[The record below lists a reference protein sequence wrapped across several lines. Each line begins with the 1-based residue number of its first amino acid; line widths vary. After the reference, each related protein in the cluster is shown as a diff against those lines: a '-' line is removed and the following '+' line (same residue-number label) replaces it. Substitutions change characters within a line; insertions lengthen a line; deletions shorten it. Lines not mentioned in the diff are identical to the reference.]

1 MASALGS
8 GTSQPAVSSDDS
20 FQTVLLELSAAA
32 AQGLE
37 FEEMLHLFC
46 RLTREHFRA
55 TTVFCWLV
63 KGRELIGLGGYG
75 SDAEIYLG
83 KRMPLDANTYSGRA
97 VRDRVTVLVNDVPH
111 SLTTSPASARWS
123 RSWSRRWCSADLSLA
138 SLCFP
143 TALKS
148 ISLRK
153 NSQEK
158 HKSSQ
163 RYSAT

>member
-8 GTSQPAVSSDDS
+8 GPSQPAVSSDDS

-97 VRDRVTVLVNDVPH
+97 VRDRVTVLVNDVPAQPDDIARKRPVESILVSPLVLGGPVIGVVVFSH
-111 SLTTSPASARWS
+111 STQKHFFTEE
-123 RSWSRRWCSADLSLA
+123 LA
-138 SLCFP
+138 GKAQIL
-143 TALKS
+143 
-148 ISLRK
+148 
-153 NSQEK
+153 
-158 HKSSQ
+158 
-163 RYSAT
+163 AT

>member
-1 MASALGS
+1 
-8 GTSQPAVSSDDS
+8 VSSDDS

-83 KRMPLDANTYSGRA
+83 KRMPLDANTYSGRSG
-97 VRDRVTVLVNDVPH
+97 T
-111 SLTTSPASARWS
+111 ASQYW
-123 RSWSRRWCSADLSLA
+123 
-138 SLCFP
+138 
-143 TALKS
+143 
-148 ISLRK
+148 
-153 NSQEK
+153 
-158 HKSSQ
+158 
-163 RYSAT
+163 